1 MFLLDALIDV
11 ILALLVLIYCQLA
24 FITWIYEPY
33 QNPLLGR
40 LIARF
45 GSKYGFTLFQI
56 VMLSIILM
64 VRVSPELAG
73 IFGMSG
79 MFMTRFSDT
88 PSVNRS

>member
-1 MFLLDALIDV
+1 MLLIDALIDV

-24 FITWIYEPY
+24 LITWIYEPY
-33 QNPLLGR
+33 SNPLLSK

-64 VRVSPELAG
+64 VRLSPELAG
-73 IFGMSG
+73 LFGMSG
-79 MFMTRFSDT
+79 MFMTRFSET
-88 PSVNRS
+88 PAINQS